1 MLWGA
6 VRSADRVVCR
16 TSAGARAGQCRG
28 DCHPAARSQ
37 PLAHV
42 SQRRSGG
49 EGGIDRPC
57 LRFDGRCSRPC
68 SDSRP
73 LVIYNVFARS
83 IAGYRA
89 KLGDA
94 AAEVLRL
101 VSRDLER
108 TAAAP
113 LERAPGEPAIGR
125 RVRLADATGGPRGSS

>member
-89 KLGDA
+89 ELDDA

-101 VSRDLER
+101 V
-108 TAAAP
+108 
-113 LERAPGEPAIGR
+113 RA
-125 RVRLADATGGPRGSS
+125 V